1 MEPKLKFCHSCGM
14 PLDGKMGEEIVEN
27 YCHYCADENGVLK
40 PREAVQAGI
49 VEWLK
54 MFAPEGSN
62 PNFEKRADNYLKAM
76 PAWAED

>member
-1 MEPKLKFCHSCGM
+1 MEPKLKFCQSCGM

-27 YCHYCADENGVLK
+27 YCHYCADETGKLK

-49 VEWLK
+49 MEWLK
-54 MFAPEGSN
+54 MFAPENSN
-62 PNFEKRADNYLKAM
+62 PNFQKRADSYMKAM